1 MCHFIHEEAEKLKLR
16 ELESRVKAMIGER
29 RDYKAYYYKEV
40 TAKYHRIA
48 HKTAKE
54 LESIYGD
61 D

>member
-1 MCHFIHEEAEKLKLR
+1 MCHFIFEEAEKLKLR
-16 ELESRVKAMIGER
+16 EIESRVKDLIAER
-29 RDYKAYYYKEV
+29 RDYQAFYYKEV

-54 LESIYGD
+54 LEAIYGD